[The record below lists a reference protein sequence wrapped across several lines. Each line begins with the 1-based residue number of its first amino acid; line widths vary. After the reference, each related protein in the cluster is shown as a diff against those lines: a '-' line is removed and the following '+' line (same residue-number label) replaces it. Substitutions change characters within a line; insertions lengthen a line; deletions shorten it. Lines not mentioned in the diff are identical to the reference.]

1 MVFICPHCAKGTFT
15 LSIDAAG
22 SQMATC
28 NNCNKATPFKKSQM
42 TDSKMKPDQGRKLHL
57 KKAVEMRH

>member
-57 KKAVEMRH
+57 K